1 MGGHP
6 CLDPDDGRLG
16 RHVLAALLRSP
27 DVNAKTNLV
36 LCVVAA
42 AADRGVGVM
51 DAGYKAPGG
60 LTRKRELAATLT

>member
-1 MGGHP
+1 M
-6 CLDPDDGRLG
+6 
-16 RHVLAALLRSP
+16 SP

-42 AADRGVGVM
+42 AADRGAGVS
-51 DAGYKAPGG
+51 DASYKAPGG